1 MKISFSSLHPFVSF
15 FYYIGV
21 MILCMMC
28 LHPLF
33 LIGAI
38 ILIVIINMMQGN
50 GEKIR
55 KILPSTIIFF
65 FMVIVFNSLL
75 THRGA
80 TTLFWLGDSRIKLEA
95 IMFGLVMGLLLVAV
109 MFTFASYNDIISSH
123 KFLYLF
129 SRISPKVA
137 LLTMITVR
145 FVPLFIRRLQKITLV
160 QKTKG
165 VQVDSG
171 SIVERVKNGMQLLQV
186 LLICSLEDALQTAD
200 SMQARGFGVTKRTT
214 YIRYRMERRDWYTL
228 SYLMILFIFAVILS
242 SYGGGKLIIYPK
254 VESILFQQY
263 DGMMFVVFT
272 MFISLPI
279 MMEGREWIWWRMQK

>member
-1 MKISFSSLHPFVSF
+1 MKISFSSLHPFVNF

-38 ILIVIINMMQGN
+38 ILMVIINMTQGN
-50 GEKIR
+50 SEKIR
-55 KILPSTIIFF
+55 KMLSSTIVFF
-65 FMVIVFNSLL
+65 FMVILFNLLL

-95 IMFGLVMGLLLVAV
+95 CMFGLVMGLLLVAI

-145 FVPLFIRRLQKITLV
+145 FVPLFIRRLKKITLV

-165 VQVDSG
+165 VQLDSG

-228 SYLMILFIFAVILS
+228 SYLIILFITAIIVS
-242 SYGGGKLIIYPK
+242 NYGGGKLIIYPK
-254 VESILFQQY
+254 VESVLFQQY
-263 DGMMFVVFT
+263 DGMMFVLFT
-272 MFISLPI
+272 LFVSLPI